1 MSLPRVLVTGGAGYI
16 GSHVNKHL
24 NSHGYDTVVLDNLS
38 RGHRDLVKWG
48 NFIEGDIGDVVIL
61 EEIFSRYSIGA
72 VVHLAAYAYVEE
84 SMTSPLMYWQNNF
97 VQSLALVKQCIKH
110 SVNRFVFSSTCA
122 VYGLP
127 EMLPIQE
134 KQLPKPINPYGATK
148 LAIEMM
154 LQNIAG
160 STEFKYFALRYFN
173 AAGADLDGGIGERH
187 SPETHLIPKAL
198 EAVYNG
204 APVSVFGD
212 DYKTEDGTCIRDY
225 IHVSDL
231 ADGHVKALEHL
242 LEGKDSD
249 TCNLGMGHGFSVGQ
263 ILNAVERV
271 TGLPLERVIEN
282 RRLGDPPTLI
292 ANIEKAHNVLG
303 WTPAKLDLDF
313 IVRSA
318 WRWHQR
324 EWSSAHD

>member
-48 NFIEGDIGDVVIL
+48 NFIEGDIGDIVIL

-72 VVHLAAYAYVEE
+72 VVHLAAYAYIEE

-97 VQSLALVKQCIKH
+97 VQSLTLVEQCIKH

-127 EMLPIQE
+127 EILPIQE

-225 IHVSDL
+225 IHVWDL
-231 ADGHVKALEHL
+231 AKAHVLAVEKFDFLLTKEDFLEINLGTGKGTTVLEFIEAFEEVSGTKINWVKDDPRPGDVAGVFASGDKARKALDWIPRMS
-242 LEGKDSD
+242 LEQGIADS
-249 TCNLGMGHGFSVGQ
+249 LKWV
-263 ILNAVERV
+263 RK
-271 TGLPLERVIEN
+271 N
-282 RRLGDPPTLI
+282 RT
-292 ANIEKAHNVLG
+292 
-303 WTPAKLDLDF
+303 
-313 IVRSA
+313 
-318 WRWHQR
+318 
-324 EWSSAHD
+324 